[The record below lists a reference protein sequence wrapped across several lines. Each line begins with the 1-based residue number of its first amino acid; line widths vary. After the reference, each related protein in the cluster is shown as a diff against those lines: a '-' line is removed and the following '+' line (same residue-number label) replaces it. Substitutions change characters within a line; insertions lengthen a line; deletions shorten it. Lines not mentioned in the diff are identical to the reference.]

1 MFFCIS
7 NEKSRALK
15 AISNDGSSKG
25 QGKDM
30 TVTQSFYETSA
41 PPGLTGIKAWLLT
54 HDHKRLGLMY
64 LGAIMFWFVLAMFLG
79 LLIRTELMTQ
89 GKTIID
95 AEVYNSAFTLHGVI
109 MIFLFMIPAIPA
121 IFGNFFLPIQLGTD
135 DVFFPR
141 LNLFS
146 WYLFMIGGLFAVFSL
161 FAGDGFPDTGW
172 TFYVPFSI
180 ENNANVSMTVTAA
193 FILGM
198 SSMLTG
204 LNFVTTFHRMRDKS
218 MGLMQIPLFTWSL
231 YATAWVQILATPVIS
246 ITLVL
251 VVIERALS
259 IGLFDPDKGGD
270 PLLFQH
276 LFWMYSHPAVYIMI
290 LPGMGVISEIIPVFS
305 RKSIFGYKAIVWSS
319 MGIAVAGSLVW
330 AHHMYTSGMS
340 DVAVFFFSLLT
351 FLVAIPSAVKVF
363 SWVATMYKGSIEM
376 TPPFLL
382 SLIFIYLFSIGGLT
396 GLVVGAVGTDIHVH
410 DTAFVVS
417 HFHFVMFGGTGF
429 AFFAALHYWWPKM
442 FGIMYRYK
450 AAYIG
455 SVLTAIGFLFHYIPM
470 FILGMQ
476 GMPRRYY
483 DYLPQYETG
492 NFLAGF
498 GGYLMCIGILI
509 MFTNL
514 LMSFKQKVPAPADPW
529 GGTTLEWKVPSPPP
543 VHNFVSAPEVMDFPY
558 DFTGVVKES
567 QQSGR

>member
-1 MFFCIS
+1 
-7 NEKSRALK
+7 
-15 AISNDGSSKG
+15 
-25 QGKDM
+25 M
-30 TVTQSFYETSA
+30 TATPSFYHQPA

-64 LGAIMFWFVLAMFLG
+64 LFAVFFWFVLAILLG
-79 LLIRTELMTQ
+79 LLLRTELMSQ
-89 GKTIID
+89 GRTIMSSGM
-95 AEVYNSAFTLHGVI
+95 YNAMFTLHGVI
-109 MIFLFMIPAIPA
+109 MIFLFVIPAIPA

-146 WYLFMIGGLFAVFSL
+146 WYLFMFGGLFAIISL

-180 ENNANVSMTVTAA
+180 ESSKNVGLTVTAA

-204 LNFVTTFHRMRDKS
+204 LNFVTTFHRMRDKR

-246 ITLVL
+246 ITFVL
-251 VVIERALS
+251 VVLERFLS
-259 IGLFDPDKGGD
+259 IGLFDPAKGGD
-270 PLLFQH
+270 PLLYQH

-290 LPGMGVISEIIPVFS
+290 LPGMGVVSEIIPVFS

-319 MGIAVAGSLVW
+319 MAIAIAGSLVW

-340 DVAVFFFSLLT
+340 DVSVFVFSLLT
-351 FLVAIPSAVKVF
+351 FLVAVPSAVKVF

-376 TPPFLL
+376 SPPFLL
-382 SLIFIYLFSIGGLT
+382 ALMFIYLFSVGGLT
-396 GLVVGAVGTDIHVH
+396 GLVLGAAGTDIQVH
-410 DTAFVVS
+410 DTHFVVS

-442 FGIMYRYK
+442 FGIMYSFRP
-450 AAYIG
+450 AYIG
-455 SVLTAIGFLFHYIPM
+455 AVLTGVGFLFHYVPM
-470 FILGMQ
+470 LILGLQ

-483 DYLPQYETG
+483 DYLPRYETG
-492 NFLAGF
+492 NFLAGI
-498 GGYLMCIGILI
+498 GGYILCIGIFI
-509 MFTNL
+509 MFINL
-514 LMSFKQKVPAPADPW
+514 LRSFSQKVPASADPW
-529 GGTTLEWKVPSPPP
+529 GGTTLEWKIPSPPP
-543 VHNFVSAPEVMDFPY
+543 VHNFIDEPQIMDFPY
-558 DFTGVVKES
+558 DFKGVGEQS
-567 QQSGR
+567 QNKGR

>member
-1 MFFCIS
+1 
-7 NEKSRALK
+7 
-15 AISNDGSSKG
+15 
-25 QGKDM
+25 M
-30 TVTQSFYETSA
+30 TDTTSFYNTPSPA
-41 PPGLTGIKAWLLT
+41 HLTGIKAWLLT

-64 LGAIMFWFVLAMFLG
+64 MWAVLFWFSLAMIIG
-79 LLIRTELMTQ
+79 LLIRTELMAQ
-89 GKTIID
+89 GKTLMGP
-95 AEVYNSAFTLHGVI
+95 EMYNAMFTLHGVI
-109 MIFLFMIPAIPA
+109 MIFLFIIPAIPA

-146 WYLFMIGGLFAVFSL
+146 WYLYMFGGLLAVVSL
-161 FAGDGFPDTGW
+161 FTGTGFADTGW

-180 ENNANVSMTVTAA
+180 STERNVSLTVSAA

-204 LNFVTTFHRMRDKS
+204 LNFVTTVHRMRDKA
-218 MGLMQIPLFTWSL
+218 MGWAQIPLFTWSL

-251 VVIERALS
+251 VVLERYLS

-270 PLLFQH
+270 PILYQH

-305 RKSIFGYKAIVWSS
+305 RKAIFGYKAIAASS
-319 MGIAVAGSLVW
+319 MGIAIAGSLVW

-340 DVAVFFFSLLT
+340 DVSVFVFSLLT

-376 TPPFLL
+376 NPALLL
-382 SLIFIYLFSIGGLT
+382 SLMFIYLFSVGGLT
-396 GLVVGAVGTDIHVH
+396 GLVLGAAGTDIHVH
-410 DTAFVVS
+410 DTYFVVA

-442 FGIMYRYK
+442 FGIMYDFKK
-450 AAYIG
+450 AYVGA
-455 SVLTAIGFLFHYIPM
+455 VLACVGFLFHYVPM
-470 FILGMQ
+470 LILGLQ

-483 DYLPQYETG
+483 DYLPQYESG
-492 NFLAGF
+492 NFSAGI
-498 GGYLMCIGILI
+498 GGYVMVFGIFLM
-509 MFTNL
+509 FYNL
-514 LMSFKQKVPAPADPW
+514 LLSFKERKPAPMDPW
-529 GGTTLEWKVPSPPP
+529 GGPTLEWSVPSPPP
-543 VHNFVSAPEVMDFPY
+543 LLNFNEVPKVKEYPY
-558 DFTGVVKES
+558 DFSEIVARSEKKS
-567 QQSGR
+567 S